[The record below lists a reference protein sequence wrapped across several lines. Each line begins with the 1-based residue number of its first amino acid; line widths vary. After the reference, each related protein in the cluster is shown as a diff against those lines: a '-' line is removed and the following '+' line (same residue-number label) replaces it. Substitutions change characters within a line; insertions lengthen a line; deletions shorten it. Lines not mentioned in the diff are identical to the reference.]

1 MICSF
6 VGESADTVWK
16 EALASLK
23 ANGALQSSRSG
34 NTQELLHANI
44 TITKPRN
51 RWVFSRYPGIN
62 PAFAIVEA
70 FWILS
75 GRNDAEIVNFWNPA
89 LPKFA
94 GNTSEYHGAYGYRLR
109 TTFNKLDQLNR
120 AYEALMENPD
130 SRQIVLQIWN
140 PNLDMPDEHGS
151 PVSNDIPCN
160 ICAMPK
166 IRNGKLEWLQ
176 IMRSNDIFRGLPY
189 NLVQFTTL
197 QEIFAGWLGL
207 EVGHYHQVSDSLHYY
222 EKDLPSFS
230 IADNMSFAENNDSLA
245 LPKPEFDQLLITM
258 MKSLEV
264 LSSQHLSKDSFK
276 SICLDADLPQ
286 SYQNLLLIAAADSA
300 RRRGW
305 FDEAALAVE
314 ACTNKALRLAWSNWQ
329 KAHS

>member
-1 MICSF
+1 MTHSF
-6 VGESADTVWK
+6 VGESADSAWK
-16 EALASLK
+16 EALSSLK
-23 ANGALQSSRSG
+23 ADGVLQPSRSS
-34 NTQELLHANI
+34 NTHELLHANI
-44 TITKPRN
+44 VITNPRN
-51 RWVFSRYPGIN
+51 RWVFSRHPGIN
-62 PAFAIVEA
+62 PAFAIVEV

-75 GRNDAEIVNFWNPA
+75 GRNDAKLVNFWNPT

-94 GNTSEYHGAYGYRLR
+94 GDTPEYHGAYGYRLR
-109 TTFNKLDQLNR
+109 NAFNGLDQINR
-120 AYEALMENPD
+120 AYTALMENPE

-151 PVSNDIPCN
+151 PMSPDIPCN

-222 EKDLPSFS
+222 EKDLSSFS
-230 IADNMSFAENNDSLA
+230 IDNNMSFEENEDSLA
-245 LPKPEFDQLLITM
+245 LPKPEFDKLLIIM

-264 LSSQHLSKDSFK
+264 LSSQDLSKDTFMR
-276 SICLDADLPQ
+276 IFLDADLPQ
-286 SYQNLLLIAAADSA
+286 SYQNLLLITAADSA

-305 FDEAALAVE
+305 FNETDLAVK
-314 ACTNKALRLAWSNWQ
+314 ACTNKALLLAWNNWQ
-329 KAHS
+329 STHL